1 MDIKVVNPCPDE
13 VAKLKAAGLAVV
25 DVDPKG
31 AFSKDVG
38 QKTLQ
43 GVPILFGYNARLD
56 MPEAV
61 VYKML
66 KAFYDKKDEL
76 VKLDPGFTPMAKDFI
91 GMQVQGI
98 NANPQIPVHRAW
110 PSSSR
115 STRPGTTSGRSAAAA
130 ADRNRSSIRAGSC
143 AR

>member
-1 MDIKVVNPCPDE
+1 MDVRVVNPCPDE

-38 QKTLQ
+38 PKMLQ
-43 GVPILFGYNARLD
+43 GVPILFGYNARID
-56 MPEAV
+56 MPEEV
-61 VYKML
+61 VYKMI

-76 VKLDPGFTPMAKDFI
+76 VKLDPGFSAMAKDFV

-98 NANPQIPVHRAW
+98 NANPQVPVHPGLAKFLKEHKAW
-110 PSSSR
+110 DDKWKIA
-115 STRPGTTSGRSAAAA
+115 TSAS
-130 ADRNRSSIRAGSC
+130 
-143 AR
+143 